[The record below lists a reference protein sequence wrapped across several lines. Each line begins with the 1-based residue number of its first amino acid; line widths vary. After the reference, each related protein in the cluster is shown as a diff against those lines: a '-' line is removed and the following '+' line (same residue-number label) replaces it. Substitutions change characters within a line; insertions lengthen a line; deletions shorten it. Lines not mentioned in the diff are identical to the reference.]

1 MTKAGERLKKVR
13 LEKGLS
19 LEDAHKKTKIK
30 LNILQALEGEGLT
43 DVNPIYLKG
52 FLKIYCNFLG
62 VDSNDFVSDYKEP
75 VAVAQVLKK
84 PEEQKIKTP
93 DKPVQLSRPQKI
105 KLGSGGFK
113 IEKFVVPVLAVL
125 GIVILIFVVSK
136 IISWRRNLAINRQ
149 IAAATTTK
157 SEPKKQTVSKK
168 IKVGQSS
175 KQQVSKVSSSKEAAA
190 TKTDKIQSSLPVAIK
205 DNSGRISLGIRTK
218 ENCWISLRLDG
229 KLIFQRVLE
238 KGRFESW
245 DAKDKIELS
254 LGNGNAVELQVN
266 GQIFSN
272 LGRKNQAL
280 KNIVITKEGLSVGK

>member
-1 MTKAGERLKKVR
+1 MIKAGERIKKIR

-30 LNILQALEGEGLT
+30 INILQALEGEGLT
-43 DVNPIYLKG
+43 DLNPIYLKG

-62 VDSNDFVSDYKEP
+62 VDPKDFISDYKEP
-75 VAVAQVLKK
+75 AAAVVLKK
-84 PEEQKIKTP
+84 PDGKKTSIP
-93 DKPVQLSRPQKI
+93 EKPAQLTRPA
-105 KLGSGGFK
+105 KLKVGSGGFK
-113 IEKFVVPVLAVL
+113 IEKLVVPALVML
-125 GIVILIFVVSK
+125 GIVALVFFVTK
-136 IISWRRNLAINRQ
+136 FISWRRNISINQ
-149 IAAATTTK
+149 KPAASVSPK
-157 SEPKKQTVSKK
+157 IEPKKQPVSKK
-168 IKVGQSS
+168 TKVNEQKQRVNKTVSS
-175 KQQVSKVSSSKEAAA
+175 KTAPA
-190 TKTDKIQSSLPVAIK
+190 KTDKSQLNISAAIK

-218 ENCWISLRLDG
+218 ENCWISLRIDG